1 MEKKYEML
9 PMDDSGI
16 CHRMKA
22 LRDFSDVRAGDLGGI
37 IHKESNLSHDGDCWI
52 YDNAFVGGDAQVLDN
67 AKVYDTAIISGSAM
81 VMENARVAFR
91 SNISGSAGI
100 YGNAHVNGGCLFD
113 NCRVG
118 EFATVQNGTICGNA
132 EIKGK
137 ACISGEAIVRDN
149 ATIAG
154 SASVFGSAVVSGNS
168 VVDGNAS
175 VSGTTSV
182 ECSAHVGG
190 KARVCGRGHV
200 VDGATIYAGSCR
212 TFQMIGGEAYIETA
226 EDMVHWFFNDLQ
238 VYVTAYRSLHGG
250 VSLSLLLP
258 PEIKPCGV
266 ESLQCSVF
274 PVQSYAR
281 GCYVFLTSIDEINR
295 VFPNDDRWTKVID
308 RIKKRLP

>member
-1 MEKKYEML
+1 MKKKYEML
-9 PMDDSGI
+9 PMDDSNI
-16 CHRMKA
+16 CYRIKA
-22 LRDFSDVRAGDLGGI
+22 LRNFSDVNVGDLGGI

-52 YDNAFVGGDAQVLDN
+52 YDNAYVGGDAQVLDD

-81 VMENARVAFR
+81 VMEKARVSFR

-100 YGNAHVNGGCLFD
+100 YGKAHIIGGCLFD

-118 EFATVQNGTICGNA
+118 EFATVRSGTICGNA

-137 ACISGEAIVRDN
+137 ACIYGNAIIRDN

-154 SASVFGSAVVSGNS
+154 LAHVSGSAVVSGNA
-168 VVDGNAS
+168 VVDGEAS
-175 VSGTTSV
+175 VGGETSV

-190 KARVCGRGHV
+190 KAILRGRGRV

-250 VSLSLLLP
+250 VSISLLLP
-258 PEIKPCGV
+258 PEIEPCGV

-274 PVQSYAR
+274 PVRSYKR
-281 GCYVFLTSIDEINR
+281 GSYVFLTSVDEIKR
-295 VFPNDDRWTKVID
+295 VFPNDARWKRVIE